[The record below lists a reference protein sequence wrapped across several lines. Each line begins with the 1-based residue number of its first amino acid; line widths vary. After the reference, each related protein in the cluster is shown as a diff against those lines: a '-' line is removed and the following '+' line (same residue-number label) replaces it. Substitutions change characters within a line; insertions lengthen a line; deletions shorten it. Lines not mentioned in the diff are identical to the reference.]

1 LNLKLLEAVG
11 SPQRQS
17 NVAREREDNDQIP
30 GFEVVCTPCRTG
42 GVEPAIAIKGKGAR
56 VT

>member
-30 GFEVVCTPCRTG
+30 GFEVVCTACRTG